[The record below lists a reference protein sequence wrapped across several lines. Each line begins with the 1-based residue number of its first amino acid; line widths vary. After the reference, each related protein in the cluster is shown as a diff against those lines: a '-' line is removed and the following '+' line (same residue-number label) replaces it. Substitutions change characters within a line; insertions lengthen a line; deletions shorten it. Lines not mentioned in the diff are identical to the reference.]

1 MQIFIQDDRAYRHWV
16 THHRQGF
23 VVDGRRR
30 SGWRDLVLHRATC
43 PHVRSR
49 VDRRTHWT
57 TAGKFKACALNPQ
70 ELQLWAE
77 EDTGEDAAI
86 CEECQPLVGPDAGA
100 HAIALTRLAADVFDY
115 ILESA
120 TIHLENTDP
129 PYRLCVADI
138 AACFQKTPGQ
148 LSAALEQLTVEG
160 LVEIERR
167 CGHALGSRHKVFPT
181 TSGLRTLSSYQD
193 CDSSILESELAKLR
207 PPQQQRNS

>member
-1 MQIFIQDDRAYRHWV
+1 MQIFIEDDRAYQNWV
-16 THHRQGF
+16 TRHRRGF

-43 PHVRSR
+43 PHIRSR
-49 VDRRTHWT
+49 ADRRTHWT

-77 EDTGEDAAI
+77 EETGEDAGV
-86 CEECQPLVGPDAGA
+86 CGECQPLHDPDPRD
-100 HAIALTRLAADVFDY
+100 HSSALTHLAAEIFDY

-120 TIHLENTDP
+120 AIHLESDYP

-138 AACFQKTPGQ
+138 GACFDKTPGQ
-148 LSAALEQLTVEG
+148 LAAALEQLTTAG

-167 CGHALGSRHKVFPT
+167 AGQALDSRQKVFPT
-181 TSGLRTLSSYQD
+181 VAGLRTLPSYQD
-193 CDSSILESELAKLR
+193 ADASALQTELAKLR
-207 PPQQQRNS
+207 LT

>member
-1 MQIFIQDDRAYRHWV
+1 MQIFIQDDRAYQHWV

-23 VVDGRRR
+23 VIDGRRR

-77 EDTGEDAAI
+77 EDTGEHAGL
-86 CEECQPLVGPDAGA
+86 CSECRPLVEAKA
-100 HAIALTRLAADVFDY
+100 EEHAISLTRLAADVFDY

-120 TIHLENTDP
+120 AIHLENDYP

-138 AACFQKTPGQ
+138 AACFNKTPGQ
-148 LSAALEQLTVEG
+148 LASALEQLTAEG
-160 LVEIERR
+160 LVEVERR
-167 CGHALGSRHKVFPT
+167 FGHALDSRQKVYPT
-181 TSGLRTLSSYQD
+181 IEGLRTLSFYQD
-193 CDSSILESELAKLR
+193 CDSSGLATELAKLR
-207 PPQQQRNS
+207 PVLQQHDP